1 MNKNPLFSINQFIFK
16 ILKSKRA
23 LELSKKLNS
32 LYMADTFNENGT
44 RLLLINLQK
53 VSIQLRQ
60 DNIHI
65 KSSNSEVLHKKTPI
79 FLKKKYRNK

>member
-1 MNKNPLFSINQFIFK
+1 MNKNTLFSINQFIFK

-65 KSSNSEVLHKKTPI
+65 KSSNSVLHKKTPI